1 MLIKGFITIFEEI
14 IIPLQIGHEIEG
26 KCNYMPKYSST
37 IKTRGFLFHEAKKAS
52 TLYLQGF
59 TFAEIMQKAVEENI
73 FLLNTE
79 NRRKEIAATVME
91 RIGTLD
97 DFLHNKLV
105 YGILET
111 GKLIVLY
118 TINKTDRLFFEFM
131 QEVYREKHLLRD
143 YVIADR
149 DFSAFFYRK
158 AEQSNQLMSW
168 ADYTFYKLGQ
178 VYKRIL
184 LESGLAKRS
193 KRKLE
198 IVRAVIEQDVKRHI
212 IESGDRIYIEVI
224 QGEV

>member
-1 MLIKGFITIFEEI
+1 MKGFIAIFAEI
-14 IIPLQIGHEIEG
+14 IRTLGIGHEIKG

-52 TLYLQGF
+52 ALYLQGF
-59 TFAEIMQKAVEENI
+59 TFAEIRQKAVEENI
-73 FLLNTE
+73 FLLKTE
-79 NRRKEIAATVME
+79 NRRKEIAATVLE

-111 GKLIVLY
+111 GKQIVLY
-118 TINKTDRLFFEFM
+118 SIMKTDRLFFEFM

-143 YVIADR
+143 YVITDR

-158 AEQSNQLMSW
+158 AEQSNLLMSW
-168 ADYTFYKLGQ
+168 TDYTFYKLGQ

-193 KRKLE
+193 KKKLE
-198 IVRAVIEQDVKRHI
+198 IAGAIIEQDVKRHI
-212 IESGDRIYIEVI
+212 VESGDRIYIEVI

>member
-1 MLIKGFITIFEEI
+1 
-14 IIPLQIGHEIEG
+14 
-26 KCNYMPKYSST
+26 MPKYSST

-79 NRRKEIAATVME
+79 NRRKEIAATVLE